1 MALKRNTKKGS
12 ETLLLIEGS
21 LLLLIAFILYHYET
35 IVEVKNDIK
44 SEIDAEIYQEQSNNL
59 SVNIDVSYVE
69 QDIESNENNNE
80 NNNEN
85 SSNYTPNYIAF
96 LKIDKINLYQGL
108 LPKGNFYNYVDY
120 HVQILD
126 VSDYPDV
133 INGNFIL
140 AGHSGTSNVA
150 YFKNLYKLKLG
161 DKANVYY
168 NGKVYTYSIVN
179 IYKEDKDGS
188 VNIYRD
194 NDKTTLTLI
203 TCTQNDKLHQT
214 VYILELIGVE
224 TY

>member
-1 MALKRNTKKGS
+1 MALKRKTNLKS

-21 LLLLIAFILYHYET
+21 LLLIISFVLYHYET
-35 IVEVKNDIK
+35 IIEVKNDIK
-44 SEIDAEIYQEQSNNL
+44 SEINANIYQEKSNNI
-59 SVNIDVSYVE
+59 SVNINVSYV
-69 QDIESNENNNE
+69 DKDKDTNENNDT
-80 NNNEN
+80 N
-85 SSNYTPNYIAF
+85 SSSYTPNYIAF
-96 LKIDKINLYQGL
+96 LRIDKINLYQGL

-126 VSDYPDV
+126 ISDYPDV

-161 DKANVYY
+161 DIANVYY

-179 IYKEDKDGS
+179 IYLEDKDGS
-188 VNIYRD
+188 VTIYRD

>member
-1 MALKRNTKKGS
+1 MALKRKTNLKS

-21 LLLLIAFILYHYET
+21 LLLIISFVLYHYET
-35 IVEVKNDIK
+35 IIEVKNDIK
-44 SEIDAEIYQEQSNNL
+44 SEIDANIYQEKSNNI
-59 SVNIDVSYVE
+59 SVNINVSYV
-69 QDIESNENNNE
+69 DKDKDTNENNDT
-80 NNNEN
+80 N
-85 SSNYTPNYIAF
+85 SSSYTPNYIAF
-96 LKIDKINLYQGL
+96 LRIDKINLYQGL

-126 VSDYPDV
+126 ISDYPDV

-161 DKANVYY
+161 DIANVYY

-179 IYKEDKDGS
+179 IYLEDKDGS
-188 VNIYRD
+188 VTIYRD